1 MERLDIYPSHTKA
14 LPYMVH
20 TSIDMRFS
28 PRQRTYLVT
37 TLCSNGLYLG
47 QANMA
52 RLSSNGPVGGAAAS
66 CCDKQDFTDN
76 FEYHHTQGFCVL
88 PWSLTERA
96 GCQGS
101 WTDFSEDR
109 PSAYSGHVRDT
120 RSVEESAGHNLTKT
134 LNLVHSTFVQG

>member
-1 MERLDIYPSHTKA
+1 MGDQLAMKESVAAREDLETSVCERDSNQMGRLDIYPSSHTKT

-20 TSIDMRFS
+20 NSIDMRFS
-28 PRQRTYLVT
+28 LRQRTYLVT

-76 FEYHHTQGFCVL
+76 F
-88 PWSLTERA
+88 
-96 GCQGS
+96 
-101 WTDFSEDR
+101 
-109 PSAYSGHVRDT
+109 
-120 RSVEESAGHNLTKT
+120 
-134 LNLVHSTFVQG
+134 